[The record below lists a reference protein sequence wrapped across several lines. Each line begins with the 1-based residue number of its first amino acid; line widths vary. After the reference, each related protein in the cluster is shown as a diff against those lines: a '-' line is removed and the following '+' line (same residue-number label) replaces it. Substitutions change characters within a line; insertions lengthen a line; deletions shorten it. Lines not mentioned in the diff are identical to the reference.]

1 MKQKQFLAVGTAM
14 ALSFCVSSVLHANDV
29 SREGKGEN
37 VDRKQTEPANEG
49 VVRETNKASKLVG
62 MDVKN
67 PANEDIGTVNDIVL
81 DLSSGRVAYVVL
93 SVGGFLGVGEKYIAV
108 PPSAFRA
115 STDGGNN
122 LVLNVDKQ
130 RVQQAPGF
138 SKSEWPDLNNP
149 NWGAAADWGSTNTV
163 RTDPNALPTGK
174 GRPTDPAPEREGSAP
189 EVDRGNGES
198 DQRQHKSE

>member
-1 MKQKQFLAVGTAM
+1 MKQKQFLAVGAAM
-14 ALSFCVSSVLHANDV
+14 ALGFSVSAAALRADDTQ
-29 SREGKGEN
+29 REVKGEG
-37 VDRKQTEPANEG
+37 VDRDQTGNANNG
-49 VVRETNKASKLVG
+49 TVRETNKASKLVG

-67 PANEDIGTVNDIVL
+67 EANEDIGTVNDIVL
-81 DLSSGRVAYVVL
+81 DLGSGRVAYVVL

-115 STDGGNN
+115 STNGGNN

-138 SKSEWPDLNNP
+138 SKSEWPDLKHP

-163 RTDPNALPTGK
+163 RTDPNALPK
-174 GRPTDPAPEREGSAP
+174 GHKTTD
-189 EVDRGNGES
+189 
-198 DQRQHKSE
+198 